1 MDKEQ
6 KKKQISDSEGN
17 KVINQDSNE
26 STNQFNAGGNDSDYD
41 GGHPEDVLNEEQ
53 KKEQQEYKT
62 GKSYNSGGNDSDY
75 DGGHPGDVE
84 TESKGRVDSKEE
96 N

>member
-6 KKKQISDSEGN
+6 KKQQTSEDS
-17 KVINQDSNE
+17 KVTDQDSNE
-26 STNQFNAGGNDSDYD
+26 SANQFNAGGNDSDYD
-41 GGHPEDVLNEEQ
+41 GGHPEDALNEEQ

-62 GKSYNSGGNDSDY
+62 GTSYNSGGNDSDY

-84 TESKGRVDSKEE
+84 PESKGHIGSKDE